1 MYCLLLMEVSFRVCG
16 ILTSSPVP
24 VVHPAWHRMCQGCT
38 RPQPVVVVDPIVGSE
53 LVAELSQPIDS
64 GPVVRS
70 TDNL

>member
-1 MYCLLLMEVSFRVCG
+1 
-16 ILTSSPVP
+16 
-24 VVHPAWHRMCQGCT
+24 
-38 RPQPVVVVDPIVGSE
+38 VVVDPIVGSE